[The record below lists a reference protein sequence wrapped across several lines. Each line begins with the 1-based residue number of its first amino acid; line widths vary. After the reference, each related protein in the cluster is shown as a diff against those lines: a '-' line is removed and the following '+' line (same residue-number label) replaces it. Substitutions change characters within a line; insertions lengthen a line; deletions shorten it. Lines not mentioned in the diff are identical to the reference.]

1 MPGLSG
7 MKEIVGYAKRSEST
21 IMIWIRDMGFPATK
35 VTGSWMSDTDLID
48 DWRKS
53 LISENG
59 GTKKAVNRKK
69 R

>member
-1 MPGLSG
+1 MSDLKG
-7 MKEIVGYAKRSEST
+7 MQEIAEYARRSEST

-53 LISENG
+53 LIAENG
-59 GTKKAVNRKK
+59 GKK
-69 R
+69 RPVNP